1 MAANDN
7 SKLELEDFQPLTTAA
22 FQILLTLA
30 DGEKHGYAIMQETQL
45 REGRNGILGPGTLY
59 RTIKQ
64 LLNQRLIAES
74 NRRRDVEDDD
84 ERRRYYRLTGLGE
97 KVFRAET
104 GRLKSLTKAADAKWR
119 KLHPGTA

>member
-1 MAANDN
+1 MSAKDN
-7 SKLELEDFQPLTTAA
+7 VKFELENHQPLTTAA

-30 DGEKHGYAIMQETQL
+30 DGEKHGYAIMQEAHD
-45 REGRNGILGPGTLY
+45 RAGRSSLLGPGTLY

-64 LLNQRLIAES
+64 LLSQDLIEES
-74 NRRRDVEDDD
+74 NRRHASEDD

-104 GRLKSLTKAADAKWR
+104 ERLKSLAKLAESKCR
-119 KLHPGTA
+119 KLHPRTA